1 MDILDG
7 CQGGL
12 LGLAACQVHLGRGC
26 HGSAFDEDRMSRE
39 DSGRGNATASRWNHG
54 GESEQALPAADQSA
68 LRAV

>member
-26 HGSAFDEDRMSRE
+26 HGSAFDEDRDVSRRQRSGQR
-39 DSGRGNATASRWNHG
+39 DSISLEPWR
-54 GESEQALPAADQSA
+54 
-68 LRAV
+68 